1 MDFSARSS
9 DTTIGVQFFTNGD
22 LTINQPVQP
31 FHPPFSGNWISP
43 LHPLY
48 TYDPLPE
55 TQRKSKKKSHKRN
68 NDSIDIPLPP
78 PPPLSENFSENS
90 SMSRP
95 KRNYT
100 KKPLDRLKRPRN
112 GYMIYMNEVYDDVK
126 RKHPNLK
133 FGELSSLIGVQ
144 WKEMSKAQQMPYH
157 QKHEEEKAAYEA
169 AKLAMSRTNL
179 QIVEETIDIEQ
190 QVKAAELRASQPK
203 NKSNNKR
210 SSTGDHS
217 TEGKHK
223 SVAQQPNNN
232 SQGSKSKENSFV
244 IPNVEPPETIST
256 YIVTDRSKTNKLRH
270 GIPITP
276 TSPDFTAPNL
286 PVENLTRRR
295 STSNQPPHESPKD
308 EHFKNNLP
316 ETDKSSSKDDT
327 NVEHKAK
334 ESDQQ
339 HQQSN
344 EKNVS
349 MSISSPDENMTDYED
364 EEEEV
369 DQLQPS
375 DRSDSEMEGVEIFS
389 KSSSKNSISKSST
402 EVSSQENADLMS
414 IDTTSIWLVPIEG
427 TTVSPGLT
435 PHRKRKIFILE
446 DLDDERSNSNKISD
460 IDNLKKCK
468 Q

>member
-1 MDFSARSS
+1 MFAHQFSE
-9 DTTIGVQFFTNGD
+9 
-22 LTINQPVQP
+22 
-31 FHPPFSGNWISP
+31 FSGNWISP

-55 TQRKSKKKSHKRN
+55 ALRKSKKKSHKRT
-68 NDSIDIPLPP
+68 NDIIDTP
-78 PPPLSENFSENS
+78 PPPLSENLSENNTTTTI
-90 SMSRP
+90 RP

-203 NKSNNKR
+203 NKSNKR
-210 SSTGDHS
+210 SDHS
-217 TEGKHK
+217 NVGKQK
-223 SVAQQPNNN
+223 ST
-232 SQGSKSKENSFV
+232 SKSKENPFV

-276 TSPDFTAPNL
+276 TSPDFSDITKKLATPTQ
-286 PVENLTRRR
+286 PIASLTRRR
-295 STSNQPPHESPKD
+295 TSFNQSSRESKRD
-308 EHFKNNLP
+308 EYFKKHFP
-316 ETDKSSSKDDT
+316 ETDKLIGDDKIVEGNKDSCT
-327 NVEHKAK
+327 GGL
-334 ESDQQ
+334 
-339 HQQSN
+339 QQSD
-344 EKNVS
+344 EKIIS
-349 MSISSPDENMTDYED
+349 MSISSPDENMSDYED
-364 EEEEV
+364 DEEEV

-375 DRSDSEMEGVEIFS
+375 DRSDSEMEGVEVFS
-389 KSSSKNSISKSST
+389 KSLSNSNHINNIISKSST
-402 EVSSQENADLMS
+402 ETSSRKNGNGDLMS
-414 IDTTSIWLVPIEG
+414 IDTSNIWLLPIEG

-435 PHRKRKIFILE
+435 PHRKRKIIIIEDSDDDKFNSKIL
-446 DLDDERSNSNKISD
+446 D
-460 IDNLKKCK
+460 IDNSKKCK
-468 Q
+468 NNI